1 MHKGSKINDIIII
14 IILFNNRQAK
24 ANSGFVTTKR
34 SEANY
39 SEKIRYTMQTE
50 FFSETYDVLIGYKD
64 RCKPMQTDAYRW
76 INRIRLIHRYSL

>member
-1 MHKGSKINDIIII
+1 MYVVDAAH
-14 IILFNNRQAK
+14 LHMYVCQAK

-50 FFSETYDVLIGYKD
+50 FFSETYDVLIGYED
-64 RCKPMQTDAYRW
+64 RCKPMRTDG
-76 INRIRLIHRYSL
+76 LIVYD